1 MWSALCAG
9 SCTLWAIFALIHRS
23 AWKGSSANYFAQTA
37 FSEVRGSKKLGKV
50 R

>member
-1 MWSALCAG
+1 VSRLRLFSKQFRKVISAKLD
-9 SCTLWAIFALIHRS
+9 FR
-23 AWKGSSANYFAQTA
+23 FTA

>member
-1 MWSALCAG
+1 VAVAG
-9 SCTLWAIFALIHRS
+9 FVSQVKYTGHGAELVDFR
-23 AWKGSSANYFAQTA
+23 FTE